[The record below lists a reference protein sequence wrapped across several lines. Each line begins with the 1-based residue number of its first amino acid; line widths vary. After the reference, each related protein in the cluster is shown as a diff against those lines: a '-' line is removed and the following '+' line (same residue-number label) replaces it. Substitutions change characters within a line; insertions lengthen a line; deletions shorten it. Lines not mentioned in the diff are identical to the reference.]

1 MSYALIA
8 AAPPRERARYCR
20 LLGVPPSSY
29 YAWQQRTRAPHA
41 PPRAARDALVLP
53 ALRAAHAASRG
64 TYGRPR
70 LTCELRA
77 RGVAIGQRRVGRL
90 LREAG
95 LVGGRRGAAQRRWRQ
110 ARARLGRAARA
121 AAGNVLAREF
131 GVGAVDRAWVC
142 DTTHLPTRRAGMLV
156 LAVVLDLGT
165 RRVLGWAIGSRPTA
179 ALTTRALQQ
188 ALRSGRRPRL
198 HHSDQGNEY
207 IAAPYGDCLAQA
219 GIAVSWSRPRN
230 CWDNAVIES
239 FFATLKTEAMPATGG
254 FDSPEHAYLTLF
266 DYIEIFYNRERRHS
280 SLNFVPPAT
289 YEAMLTR

>member
-1 MSYALIA
+1 VSYALIA

-20 LLGVPPSSY
+20 LLGVPPSSF
-29 YAWQQRTRAPHA
+29 YAWQRRARAPHA
-41 PPRAARDALVLP
+41 SPRAARDARLLA

-70 LTCELRA
+70 LTRELWA
-77 RGVAIGQRRVGRL
+77 RGVAVGQRRVGRL

-95 LVGGRRGAAQRRWRQ
+95 LVGGHRGAAQRRWRQ
-110 ARARLGRAARA
+110 GRPHRGRA
-121 AAGNVLAREF
+121 AAGNLLARDF
-131 GVGAVDRAWVC
+131 GVGAADRAWVC
-142 DTTHLPTRRAGMLV
+142 DTTRLPTRRAGMLV

-165 RRVLGWAIGSRPTA
+165 RRVLGWAIGPQPTA
-179 ALTTRALQQ
+179 ALTTRALAQ

-207 IAAPYGDCLAQA
+207 LAAPYGDRLAQA
-219 GIAVSWSRPRN
+219 GIAASWSRPRN
-230 CWDNAVIES
+230 CWDNAVVES
-239 FFATLKTEAMPATGG
+239 FFATLKTEALPATGG